1 MTDYL
6 KAPEIEIDGVVI
18 PQFTVMQID
27 MTVDNHFNRV
37 SLVGSFGHGDEALIK
52 YIEPTLDGS
61 RKEVNI
67 KMDGV
72 HLFNGWISDVEYGYT
87 ENNGTFN
94 LELINYTELLSGN
107 KENLEQQKDKSY
119 RDIIDW
125 LLSDFGYINVLYL
138 TGGEENESVEKFD
151 LGATEGVIDGIR
163 RLISRK
169 SWGVYTNTRGTLI
182 IRNWKQDT
190 SSNAELLQ
198 GYNIKECKLNTTMKG
213 LYKNYV
219 VTSAF
224 DKNKK
229 ENESIVATTHS
240 KDGKVKTEDTVPFI
254 KARSSNSMIDKN
266 SISITKVGSSVSQED
281 ADTIANN
288 ILNKAIAGRF
298 VYKVVSPSFSDIRGN
313 LFLPGDLVYIKSEL
327 MGDLDTSLLIRDVQM
342 SYNFGMNGR
351 SQYHTGMT
359 LVNKDFYANNID
371 LAQYNASNKKTKDGI
386 VHRAHGGD
394 NG

>member
-18 PQFTVMQID
+18 PQFTVMQLD
-27 MTVDNHFNRV
+27 MGVDNHFNRV
-37 SLVGSFGHGDEALIK
+37 SLVGSFGYGEGLAS
-52 YIEPTLDGS
+52 YIEPTLEGS

-72 HLFNGWISDVEYGYT
+72 QLFNGWISEVEYGYT

-94 LELINYTELLSGN
+94 LGLVNYTELLSGA
-107 KENLEQQKDKSY
+107 KENLEQQKNKSY
-119 RDIIDW
+119 RQIIDW
-125 LLSDFGYINVLYL
+125 LLADFDYINVLFL
-138 TGGEENESVEKFD
+138 TGGEENETVEKFD
-151 LGATEGVIDGIR
+151 LGPTEGVITGIK

-182 IRNWKQDT
+182 IRNWKQDI

-198 GYNIKECKLNTTMKG
+198 GYNIKECKLNTSMKG
-213 LYKNYV
+213 LYKNYI

-229 ENESIVATTHS
+229 ESTSIVATTHS

-254 KARSSNSMIDKN
+254 KARSENSMIDKN

-327 MGDLDTSLLIRDVQM
+327 MGNLDTSLLIRDVQM

-351 SQYHTGMT
+351 AEYHTAMT
-359 LVNKDFYANNID
+359 LINKDFYANDID
-371 LAQYNASNKKTKDGI
+371 LAQYNKSNKKTKDGI